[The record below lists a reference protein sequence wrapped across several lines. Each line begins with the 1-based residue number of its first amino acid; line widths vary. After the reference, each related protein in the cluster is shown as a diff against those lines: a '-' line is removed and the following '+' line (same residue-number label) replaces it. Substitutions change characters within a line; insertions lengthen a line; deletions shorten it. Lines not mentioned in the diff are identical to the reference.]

1 MVNKYTRQFKREHSL
16 ILKKKKNSQGNTLRN
31 RFLFLLQDALATFMV
46 FEEDW
51 SNRFNF

>member
-16 ILKKKKNSQGNTLRN
+16 IFKKKYSQGNTLRN

-46 FEEDW
+46 FDEDW